1 MVRVGLVA
9 ALALLVSACAPAIS
23 ERVQQYNDLGVQ
35 HFQRSEYDRARAD
48 FQAALALQPNDF
60 TLLYNIGQCCDHL
73 GQSEQ
78 AERYYRICLQQRPN
92 DADCR
97 HALNVLLVQNKR
109 FPEAQQMTREWLAQ
123 EPKLSAAYAEDG
135 WLYQRQGDPIS
146 AIKRYQ
152 RAVYYDPHNSL
163 ALVEMGQIYEEELN
177 YPSRALKLYQTA
189 LEYDPNQVDLVKRV
203 NRLRTRGVGP
213 PHPES

>member
-1 MVRVGLVA
+1 MGRVGSVA
-9 ALALLVSACAPAIS
+9 VLALLVSACAPAIS

-35 HFQRSEYDRARAD
+35 NFQQGEFDRARAD
-48 FQAALALQPNDF
+48 FQAALALLPDNF
-60 TLLYNIGQCCDHL
+60 SLLYNLAQCYDHL
-73 GQSEQ
+73 GQSQQ
-78 AERYYRICLQQRPN
+78 AEHYYRLCLQKQPN
-92 DADCR
+92 DMDCR
-97 HALNVLLVQNKR
+97 HYLDVLLVQNGR
-109 FPEAQQMTREWLAQ
+109 LAEARQMVQDWLRS

-152 RAVYYDPHNSL
+152 TALLYDSHNTL
-163 ALVEMGQIYEEELN
+163 ALVEMGRIYEEELN
-177 YPSRALKLYQTA
+177 LPSRALKLYQTA
-189 LEYDPNQVDLVKRV
+189 LEYDPRQVDLVKRV

>member
-1 MVRVGLVA
+1 MGRVASVA
-9 ALALLVSACAPAIS
+9 VLALLVSACAPAIS

-35 HFQRSEYDRARAD
+35 NFQKGDFDRARAD
-48 FQAALALQPNDF
+48 FQAALALAPNHVS
-60 TLLYNIGQCCDHL
+60 LLYNLGQCYDHL
-73 GQSEQ
+73 GLSQPAEQ
-78 AERYYRICLQQRPN
+78 YYRLCLQQQPN

-97 HALNVLLVQNKR
+97 HALDALLVQNKR
-109 FPEAQQMTREWLAQ
+109 LTEARQMVQEWLAR

-135 WLYQRQGDPIS
+135 WLFQREGNPS
-146 AIKRYQ
+146 KAIIRYQ
-152 RAVYYDPHNSL
+152 QAVYFDPHNIL
-163 ALVEMGQIYEEELN
+163 ALVEMGRIYEEELN

-189 LEYDPNQVDLVKRV
+189 LEYDPNQPDLIKHV